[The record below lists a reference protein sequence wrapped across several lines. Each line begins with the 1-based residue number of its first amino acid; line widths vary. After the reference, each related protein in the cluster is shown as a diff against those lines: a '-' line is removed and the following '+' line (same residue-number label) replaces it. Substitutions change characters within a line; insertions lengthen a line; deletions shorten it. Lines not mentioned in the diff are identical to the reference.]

1 MSFLNRLKEGL
12 NKTRNN
18 IMEGI
23 DKVLSTFTKLDEE
36 FFEELEEV
44 LLSADVGVSTTM
56 ELIDELRE
64 YCKKHKI
71 TDSNDLKNFFK
82 EQLSSHFTGQNN
94 QLAKATTPPTVILV
108 CGVNGVGKTTTI
120 GKLTNMLKNQGNKV
134 LLVAADTFRAAAI
147 EQLKIWGQ
155 RNNVDVISHQMGS
168 DPSAVIFDGLQAA
181 KSRKVDYVICDT
193 AGRLHSKINLM
204 EELKKI
210 NRVIKKEIPDGPHE
224 SLLVL
229 DATTGQNA
237 MMQAKA
243 FSEATDLTGVVLTKL
258 DGTAK
263 GGIVIAINRELK
275 IPIKFVGVGEGIDDL
290 KTFDGQ
296 EYVKALF
303 D

>member
-23 DKVLSTFTKLDEE
+23 DRVLSTFTKVDED
-36 FFEELEEV
+36 FFEEMEEV
-44 LLSADVGVSTTM
+44 LLSADVGISTTM

-64 YCKKHKI
+64 YCKKNKVGDI
-71 TDSNDLKNFFK
+71 EDIKKFFK
-82 EQLSSHFTGQNN
+82 QQLSSYFHSQNTD
-94 QLAKATTPPTVILV
+94 LAKAANPPTVILI

-120 GKLTNMLKNQGNKV
+120 GKLTNMLKEQGNKV

-155 RNNVDVISHQMGS
+155 RNKVDVISHQMGS
-168 DPSAVIFDGLQAA
+168 DPSAVIYDGLQAA

-193 AGRLHSKINLM
+193 AGRLHSKVNLM

-243 FSEATDLTGVVLTKL
+243 FSEATDLTGIVLTKL

-290 KTFDGQ
+290 KQFDGQ
-296 EYVKALF
+296 EYVNALF
-303 D
+303 E

>member
-44 LLSADVGVSTTM
+44 LLSADVGISTTM

-71 TDSNDLKNFFK
+71 TDSNDLKKFFK
-82 EQLSSHFTGQNN
+82 EQLSSHFTAQNN
-94 QLAKATTPPTVILV
+94 QLAKAVTPPTVILV

-168 DPSAVIFDGLQAA
+168 DPSAVIYDGLQAA

-193 AGRLHSKINLM
+193 AGRLHSKVNLM

-296 EYVKALF
+296 EYVNALF